1 MTLGFEFEGKRMKPQ
16 IEEQQKVKLPKL
28 QISKFDGTVTDW
40 VQFWKKFEEKI
51 NKCKHYT
58 AIKKVSYLRELL

>member
-1 MTLGFEFEGKRMKPQ
+1 MKPQ

-40 VQFWKKFEEKI
+40 VLF
-51 NKCKHYT
+51 
-58 AIKKVSYLRELL
+58 